1 MMKQIMFCA
10 ACRSYTLRELCSKCG
25 SRTVIPKPARY
36 SPDDHYA
43 AYRRKAKEVLLKE
56 KGWL

>member
-1 MMKQIMFCA
+1 MMHIMRCQQ
-10 ACRSYTLRELCSKCG
+10 CCVYTLKEICSRCS
-25 SRTVIPKPARY
+25 SRAIIPKPARY

-43 AYRRKAKEVLLKE
+43 AYRRKAKEAQLKA

>member
-1 MMKQIMFCA
+1 MGGIMFCPN
-10 ACRSYTLRELCSKCG
+10 CRAYTLKAVCGKCS
-25 SRTVIPKPARY
+25 SRSVIPKPARY

-43 AYRRKAKEVLLKE
+43 SYRRKAKESQLRE